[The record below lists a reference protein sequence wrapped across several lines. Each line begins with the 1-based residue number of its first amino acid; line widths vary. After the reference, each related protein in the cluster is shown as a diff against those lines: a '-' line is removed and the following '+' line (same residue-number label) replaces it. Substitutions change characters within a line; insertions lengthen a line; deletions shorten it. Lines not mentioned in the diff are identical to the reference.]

1 MSIGQSIAKLP
12 LFVILI
18 GISAGAM
25 LLPSIV
31 ALGQDDMP
39 TSRVFFYSA
48 ILFFILAMLL
58 GFVTTNSARVQTG
71 WTQLITLLLAYLLL
85 PLILAFPMDASMEDA
100 RFFTCYI
107 DMVSSLTTTGASFFD
122 AERLSDPL
130 VMWRATVGW
139 FGGFLI
145 WLSAIAILAPLNLG
159 GYEVTSEAQVQG
171 LQTRSAGQMRAASPE
186 QRLVKHA
193 RRLAPTYIALT
204 IILWVLLMITGS
216 ESLPA
221 LIHAMS
227 TLSTSGIS
235 LNGQI
240 GSVGAEAMVLIFFIF
255 ALSRR
260 SFTHALNREYPR
272 RMLKDREVRLAL
284 AAIVIVPA
292 LFFLRHW
299 FGAVET
305 ETARFSDAVES
316 LWGGIF
322 TVASFLTTTGFVS
335 QGWDAA
341 SQWSGID
348 APGMVLIGLALMG
361 GGVATT
367 AGGVKLLRVYAL
379 YKHGLREVEK
389 LIHPHSVAGAGRLG
403 RRIRREGAYIAW
415 VFFMLLTLSM
425 ALFMC
430 LLAATGLDFE
440 TAMILTILALTTTG
454 PLAAVGGETAISFTG
469 LNDLAKM
476 LLAFAMIVGRMETLV
491 LVALISPRFWRG

>member
-1 MSIGQSIAKLP
+1 MSVLHSIAKLP

-18 GISAGAM
+18 GVSSGAM
-25 LLPSIV
+25 LLPSLV

-39 TSRVFFYSA
+39 TSRVFFYCA
-48 ILFFILAMLL
+48 ILFFILALLL
-58 GFVTTNSARVQTG
+58 GFVTTSTTRAETG

-85 PLILAFPMDASMEDA
+85 PLILAVPMDAALEGA

-107 DMVSSLTTTGASFFD
+107 EMVSSLTTTGASFFG
-122 AERLSDPL
+122 EGSLSDPFI
-130 VMWRATVGW
+130 MWRATVAW

-171 LQTRSAGQMRAASPE
+171 LQTRSAGQMRAATPE
-186 QRLVKHA
+186 QRLAKHA
-193 RRLAPTYIALT
+193 MRLAPTYVTLTVALW
-204 IILWVLLMITGS
+204 ILLMVAGS
-216 ESLPA
+216 DSLSA

-235 LNGQI
+235 LDGQI
-240 GSVGAEAMVLIFFIF
+240 GGFGAEMMVFLFFLF

-260 SFTHALNREYPR
+260 TFTHALNRDYLR
-272 RMLKDREVRLAL
+272 RMIKDREIRLAVL
-284 AAIVIVPA
+284 VVVMVPLI
-292 LFFLRHW
+292 LFFRHW
-299 FGAVET
+299 FGAFEGET
-305 ETARFSDAVES
+305 NNFAYGAAA
-316 LWGGIF
+316 LWGALF

-335 QGWDAA
+335 QEWAAA
-341 SQWSGID
+341 SLWSGIEV
-348 APGMVLIGLALMG
+348 PGMVLIGLALMG

-415 VFFMLLTLSM
+415 IFFMLLVLSM
-425 ALFMC
+425 AVFMS

-440 TAMILTILALTTTG
+440 SAMILTVAALTTTG
-454 PLAAVGGETAISFTG
+454 PLAQVGGEAAIGYTG
-469 LNDLAKM
+469 LSDAAKIF
-476 LLAFAMIVGRMETLV
+476 LAFAMIVGRMETLV